1 MSFVPIRRKYF
12 SILKHLR
19 FSHLGLWNNQNRIS
33 YLRYHW
39 MQLFL
44 NCNLMWL
51 YVLSVYCY
59 FMCINRLQF
68 ASVIILY
75 FNVKLFCKIELIKL
89 TLWCSTH
96 AYTDTYT
103 FFERYNT
110 DIRNKSVHVKYFW
123 CLRNSKGHQIRETNP
138 RVNHSRFLNMQYPRN
153 TPQQLCNHDNL
164 PTKLLLHW
172 YHC

>member
-1 MSFVPIRRKYF
+1 
-12 SILKHLR
+12 
-19 FSHLGLWNNQNRIS
+19 
-33 YLRYHW
+33 
-39 MQLFL
+39 MQHT
-44 NCNLMWL
+44 L
-51 YVLSVYCY
+51 Y
-59 FMCINRLQF
+59 
-68 ASVIILY
+68 
-75 FNVKLFCKIELIKL
+75 
-89 TLWCSTH
+89 

-164 PTKLLLHW
+164 PTKLLLH
-172 YHC
+172 